1 MQRRTKKPEIFHAP
15 DPFND
20 EGIRGALQP
29 FWRAEDKASQKWGGV
44 VRLQSLVSPE
54 LSARYGQA
62 YTKLRQAIQTFD
74 ADEVARRASVCIR
87 GLEALDKAASESSE
101 SYEPRAVFIS
111 HHGRQYIV
119 ALDRIDLPAIKA
131 PEGVPVLS
139 IQELLEA
146 RAIVLEG
153 QVKALDAIQTAFQG
167 SKVSFLPNGDE
178 LPF

>member
-1 MQRRTKKPEIFHAP
+1 MRQRNKKPEIQHAP
-15 DPFND
+15 DPFSD
-20 EGIRGALQP
+20 EGVRGALQP
-29 FWRAEDKASQKWGGV
+29 FYRAEDKAAQKWGGV

-62 YTKLRQAIQTFD
+62 YTKLRQAIQSFD
-74 ADEVARRASVCIR
+74 AEEVARRASVCIR

-111 HHGRQYIV
+111 HHGRPYVI

-139 IQELLEA
+139 LQELLEC
-146 RAIVLEG
+146 RASVLEG
-153 QVKALDAIQTAFQG
+153 QVKALDALQAAFQG
-167 SKVSFLPNGDE
+167 SKVSFLPDGDE

>member
-1 MQRRTKKPEIFHAP
+1 MKQKAKLQHNPLPP
-15 DPFND
+15 DPFQD
-20 EGIRGALQP
+20 EGIRGALAP
-29 FWRAEDKASQKWGGV
+29 FWRAEDKASQKWGGI

-62 YTKLRQAIQTFD
+62 YTKLRQAIQSMD
-74 ADEVARRASVCIR
+74 AEETARRASVCIR

-111 HHGRQYIV
+111 HHGRQYVV
-119 ALDRIDLPAIKA
+119 AIDRGDIGVIKA

-139 IQELLEA
+139 IQELLEC
-146 RAIVLEG
+146 RQIVLDRQTE
-153 QVKALDAIQTAFQG
+153 ALDAIQTAFQG
-167 SKVSFLPNGDE
+167 SKVSFLPDGDE

>member
-1 MQRRTKKPEIFHAP
+1 MRQKAKKQHNQSPP
-15 DPFND
+15 DPFQD
-20 EGIRGALQP
+20 EGIRGALAP
-29 FWRAEDKASQKWGGV
+29 FWRAEDKASQKWGGI

-62 YTKLRQAIQTFD
+62 YAKLRQVIQSMD
-74 ADEVARRASVCIR
+74 AEETARRASVCIR
-87 GLEALDKAASESSE
+87 GLEALDKAASETQE
-101 SYEPRAVFIS
+101 PLEPRAVFIS
-111 HHGRQYIV
+111 HHGRPYVI

-139 IQELLEA
+139 LQELLEA

-153 QVKALDAIQTAFQG
+153 QVKALDAIQSAFQG
-167 SKVSFLPNGDE
+167 SKVSFLPDGDP

>member
-1 MQRRTKKPEIFHAP
+1 MKQRAKPQHNPLPP
-15 DPFND
+15 DPFQD
-20 EGIRGALQP
+20 EGIRGGLIP
-29 FWRAEDKASQKWGGV
+29 FWAVEDRMSQKWGGI

-74 ADEVARRASVCIR
+74 VDETARRASVCIR

-111 HHGRQYIV
+111 HHGRPYVV
-119 ALDRIDLPAIKA
+119 AIDRGDIGVIKA
-131 PEGVPVLS
+131 PDGVPVLS

-153 QVKALDAIQTAFQG
+153 QVKALDEIQTAFQG
-167 SKVSFLPNGDE
+167 SKVSFLPDGDE